1 MFRKVGQHLQQPS
14 YSGPLTK
21 AGAGKVA
28 LKLPPQLLD
37 VLGLRRG
44 QRLKVRTVRGR
55 TILTIRRVASAI
67 FRFVPAKQSGADRVR
82 FEARSRRAG
91 KDLSKRS
98 RLRALGMGR

>member
-14 YSGPLTK
+14 YSGPLSK

-37 VLGLRRG
+37 MLGLRKG

-55 TILTIRRVASAI
+55 TILSIRRVASAI
-67 FRFVPAKQSGADRVR
+67 FRFVPQKQSGADRVR
-82 FEARSRRAG
+82 FEARFRRA
-91 KDLSKRS
+91 SKRLAY
-98 RLRALGMGR
+98 RRRDERPV